1 MREMG
6 SLFLLITLT
15 SIRKQLSLK
24 PSKSKR
30 NDVLPVTRGNC
41 CETCFLLF
49 FLCKN
54 YVRATND
61 LMYIFQFAKI
71 LNLFDTAKI

>member
-15 SIRKQLSLK
+15 SILKQLSLK

-30 NDVLPVTRGNC
+30 NDVLPVERGNRDAS
-41 CETCFLLF
+41 FLFLF
-49 FLCKN
+49 I
-54 YVRATND
+54 Y
-61 LMYIFQFAKI
+61 M
-71 LNLFDTAKI
+71 